1 VLIRNPVEKTVD
13 VVLMVCIGIFALF
26 CIVPMIHIFAL
37 SLSGNRAIMSGEV
50 FLWPVEWN
58 LNAYQAVFGDGAM
71 MRSLMFTIILVA
83 VYTAIAL
90 TMTIMAAYPLSRR
103 NFKGKHIMFGMIIV
117 TMFFNPGIIP
127 NYLLVKELSM
137 LNSAWS
143 LILPIAINAFL
154 LIIMKTSFSQ
164 IPSELEDSAW
174 MDGCSHFKFLLT
186 IVLPLQLPILA
197 TIGLYSAVDRWNM
210 FQDALFYINNTD
222 LYPLQLKLYQMVI
235 NSQVNDATAQEGFN
249 SATPIPQSLQAASIM
264 FATVPI
270 LLVYPWLQRYFI
282 SGMLVGAV
290 KG

>member
-1 VLIRNPVEKTVD
+1 VIRNPAEKAVD
-13 VVLMVCIGIFALF
+13 VVLMACIGIFAIF
-26 CIVPMIHIFAL
+26 CVVPMIHIFAL
-37 SLSGNRAIMSGEV
+37 SFSGNRAIMSGEV

-58 LNAYQAVFGDGAM
+58 FNAYAAVFGDIAM
-71 MRSLMFTIILVA
+71 MRSLAFTVILVV
-83 VYTAIAL
+83 VYTAVAL
-90 TMTIMAAYPLSRR
+90 VMTIMAAYALSRR
-103 NFKGKHIMFGMIIV
+103 DFKGKNIMFAMIVI

-127 NYLLVKELSM
+127 NYLLVKELSL
-137 LNSAWS
+137 LNSPWA
-143 LILPIAINAFL
+143 LVLPLMINAFL

-164 IPSELEDSAW
+164 VPNELEDSAW
-174 MDGCSHFKFLLT
+174 MDGCGHFRFLLM

-210 FQDALFYINNTD
+210 FQDALFYIND
-222 LYPLQLKLYQMVI
+222 KEFYPLQLKLYQMVI

-249 SATPIPQSLQAASIM
+249 SSIPVPQGIQSASIM

-270 LLVYPWLQRYFI
+270 LLVYPWLQKYFI

>member
-1 VLIRNPVEKTVD
+1 VIRNPGEKVMD
-13 VVLMVCIGIFALF
+13 VALTACIGIFALF
-26 CIVPMIHIFAL
+26 CVIPMIHIFAL
-37 SLSGNRAIMSGEV
+37 SFSGNRAIMSGEV

-58 LNAYQAVFGDGAM
+58 ANAYSAVFGDIAM
-71 MRSLMFTIILVA
+71 MRSLVFTVVLVV
-83 VYTAIAL
+83 VYTAVAL
-90 TMTIMAAYPLSRR
+90 TMTIMAAYALSRR
-103 NFKGKHIMFGMIIV
+103 NFKGKNVMFGLIVV

-127 NYLLVKELSM
+127 NYLLVKELHLLDSM
-137 LNSAWS
+137 WALV
-143 LILPIAINAFL
+143 LPIMISAFL

-164 IPSELEDSAW
+164 VPVELEDSAW
-174 MDGCSHFKFLLT
+174 MDGCGHFRFLLR

-210 FQDALFYINNTD
+210 FQDALFYIND
-222 LYPLQLKLYQMVI
+222 KDMYPLQLKLYQIVI

-249 SATPIPQSLQAASIM
+249 AATPIPQGIQSASIM

-270 LLVYPWLQRYFI
+270 LLVYPWLQKYFI